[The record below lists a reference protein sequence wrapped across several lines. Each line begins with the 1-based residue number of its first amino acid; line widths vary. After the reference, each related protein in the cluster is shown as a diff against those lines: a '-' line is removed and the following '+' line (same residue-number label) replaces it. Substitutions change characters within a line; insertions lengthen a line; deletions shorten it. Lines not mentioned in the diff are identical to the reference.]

1 MYRVNKESGKISL
14 LYMVHTKK
22 DPRDF
27 QIVDDQYLII
37 ACQGSHLLQIMTL
50 DEETE
55 KLVLSDSSIEIPSPV
70 CVTFE

>member
-1 MYRVNKESGKISL
+1 
-14 LYMVHTKK
+14 MVHTKK

-55 KLVLSDSSIEIPSPV
+55 KTCFI
-70 CVTFE
+70 

>member
-1 MYRVNKESGKISL
+1 
-14 LYMVHTKK
+14 MVHTKK

-27 QIVDDQYLII
+27 QILDDQYLII